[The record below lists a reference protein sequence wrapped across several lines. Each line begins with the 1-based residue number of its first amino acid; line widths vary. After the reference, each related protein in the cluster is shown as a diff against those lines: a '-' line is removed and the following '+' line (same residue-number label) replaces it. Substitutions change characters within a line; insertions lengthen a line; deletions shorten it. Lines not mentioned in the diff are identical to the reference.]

1 MTGICNIQGVDLD
14 SDYLLGLKEIV
25 SRTKNRRTNLGSLSG
40 NIAGTRRGRGSIFYD
55 VRPWTEGDDVRHIDC
70 YKTAKTGAPH
80 IRTVHEDRENKLLII
95 ADFRPS
101 MYFGTR
107 RALRSVAA
115 AETLSLSG
123 WRAIAMQGHV
133 GLAVATSRGTT
144 FLGWAHDGHKF
155 AVLLSKV
162 ATLHA
167 EAKDWSAGH
176 EPEMSDVLEVAQRAS
191 GSAAI
196 MVATALDAPGENFD
210 QVAALTSKR
219 RNLLFLLISDK
230 FERAPLSGDYPF
242 CSRDGQTGRI
252 HISRRSADRPIND
265 WPERLS
271 RLGAKSLDVHAELAP
286 PEIARVLE
294 RFHDGQR

>member
-1 MTGICNIQGVDLD
+1 MTGNCNIQGVDLD

-80 IRTVHEDRENKLLII
+80 IRTAHEDRENKLLII

-133 GLAVATSRGTT
+133 GLAVATKSEGTN
-144 FLGWAHDGHKF
+144 
-155 AVLLSKV
+155 
-162 ATLHA
+162 
-167 EAKDWSAGH
+167 
-176 EPEMSDVLEVAQRAS
+176 
-191 GSAAI
+191 AA
-196 MVATALDAPGENFD
+196 
-210 QVAALTSKR
+210 
-219 RNLLFLLISDK
+219 
-230 FERAPLSGDYPF
+230 
-242 CSRDGQTGRI
+242 
-252 HISRRSADRPIND
+252 
-265 WPERLS
+265 
-271 RLGAKSLDVHAELAP
+271 
-286 PEIARVLE
+286 
-294 RFHDGQR
+294 

>member
-1 MTGICNIQGVDLD
+1 MTGKHNNQGVEIDV
-14 SDYLLGLKEIV
+14 DYLLRLREIV
-25 SRTKNRRTNLGSLSG
+25 SRTKTRRINQGSLSG
-40 NIAGTRRGRGSIFYD
+40 NIAGSKRGRGSIFYD
-55 VRPWTEGDDVRHIDC
+55 VRPWTEGDDVRQIDC
-70 YKTAKTGAPH
+70 YKTAKTGVPH
-80 IRTVHEDRENKLLII
+80 IRTAHEDRENKLLII

-115 AETLSLSG
+115 AEILSLSG
-123 WRAIAMQGHV
+123 WRTIAMQGHV

-155 AVLLSKV
+155 AGLLAKLAAV
-162 ATLHA
+162 HL
-167 EAKDWSAGH
+167 EAKEWCGSR
-176 EPEMSDVLEVAQRAS
+176 EPEMSEVLEVAQRMS

-196 MVATALDAPGENFD
+196 MIVTALDTPGENFD
-210 QVAALTSKR
+210 KVAALMSKR
-219 RNLLFLLISDK
+219 RNLMFLLVSDK
-230 FERAPLSGDYPF
+230 FERAPPPGDYPF
-242 CSRDGQTGRI
+242 CMHDGQTGSI
-252 HISRRSADRPIND
+252 HISRRSKDKPING

-271 RLGAKSLDVHAELAP
+271 RLGATSLDVHAELAP